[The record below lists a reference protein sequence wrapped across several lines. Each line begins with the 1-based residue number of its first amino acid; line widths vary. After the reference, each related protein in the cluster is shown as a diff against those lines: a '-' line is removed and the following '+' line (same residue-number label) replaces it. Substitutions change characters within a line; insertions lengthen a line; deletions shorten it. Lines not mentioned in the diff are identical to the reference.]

1 LKNFK
6 ISHNSQTVDAAA
18 PYKNS
23 SEGITTNTKHI
34 IQQNNFTNI
43 NLNTIEKKMLE
54 YKNKSKRLLFL

>member
-6 ISHNSQTVDAAA
+6 IPHNSQTVDAA

-23 SEGITTNTKHI
+23 GEGITTNTKHI